1 MADDGTWLIITD
13 GKTTYTVTDTSKDYH
28 TKHGYFRKEDLAKA
42 SGIITTSTGIEFLLF
57 PARLHDRLARMARH
71 AQIIRPKDVGAIIAH
86 AGITK
91 DSIVIDAGSGSGA
104 LAVRL
109 GLIAKKVVTYD
120 IDERSI
126 MTTKKNIELLGL
138 RTVTIKK
145 KDAYTGFDE
154 KKVDVIVLDLPEPW
168 RAIPSAP
175 ASLLPGGTLVSYSPH
190 VTQCQQMVVAC
201 RAAGF
206 VHERTIEL
214 IERDWVLDEKRS
226 RPDFGGLGHTGF
238 LSFFRNTCK
247 P

>member
-1 MADDGTWLIITD
+1 MAGQDTWLVLTD
-13 GKTTYTVTDTSKDYH
+13 AKTTYTVTDTSKDYH

-42 SGIITTSTGIEFLLF
+42 CATITSSKGVDFLLF
-57 PARLHDRLARMARH
+57 PARPHDRLVRMARH
-71 AQIIRPKDVGAIIAH
+71 AQIVRAKDAGAIIAY

-91 DSIVIDAGSGSGA
+91 DSIVVDAGSGSGA

-109 GLIAKKVVTYD
+109 GLVAKRVVTYD

-126 MTTKKNIELLGL
+126 EATKKNVGLLGL
-138 RTVTIKK
+138 GNVTIKQ
-145 KDAYTGFDE
+145 KDAYEGFDE
-154 KKVDVIVLDLPEPW
+154 KEADVVVLDLPEPW
-168 RAIPSAP
+168 RAISSAA

-190 VTQCQQMVVAC
+190 VAQCQQMVVAC
-201 RAAGF
+201 REAGL

-238 LSFFRNTCK
+238 LSFFRRTSNQ
-247 P
+247 